1 MNARPTILS
10 IILGII
16 SLALS
21 GPMILLA
28 TVDDENCPLA
38 GSDAPRACWQ
48 QLGDGDF
55 WQRVAASG
63 IGSIAEPWQQLTALL
78 LPMFGIPLF
87 LSSIR
92 RAGSGPLVEEP
103 VKVPPAAKPGG

>member
-10 IILGII
+10 TILGII
-16 SLALS
+16 ALALS
-21 GPMILLA
+21 GPMMLLA
-28 TVDDENCPLA
+28 TVDDENCPLP
-38 GSDAPRACWQ
+38 GSAAPRACSE
-48 QLGDGDF
+48 QLADGDF

-63 IGSIAEPWQQLTALL
+63 IGSVAEPWQSLTALL

-92 RAGSGPLVEEP
+92 RTGTGPLSTNREEAL
-103 VKVPPAAKPGG
+103 PAAKPGG

>member
-10 IILGII
+10 TILGI
-16 SLALS
+16 LAVALS
-21 GPMILLA
+21 GPMLLLA
-28 TVDDENCPLA
+28 TVDDENCPLS
-38 GSDAPRACWQ
+38 GSDTPRECAQ
-48 QLGDGDF
+48 QLTDGDF

-63 IGSIAEPWQQLTALL
+63 IGSVAEPWQSLTALL

-92 RAGSGPLVEEP
+92 RDGSGPATEDA
-103 VKVPPAAKPGG
+103 VKVSPGARPGG